1 MDEQLL
7 DEVRA
12 GLRLPDPAARR
23 ALRRQAQLSQER
35 MARELDVSRQSIARY
50 EAGLRR
56 PQGTRLLAYVALLET
71 LRKEV
76 QS

>member
-12 GLRLPDPAARR
+12 GLRLPEPTTRR
-23 ALRRQAQLSQER
+23 AIRLQAQLSQQR

-50 EAGLRR
+50 EAGLRQPR
-56 PQGTRLLAYVALLET
+56 GARLVAYVALLEA